1 MYSTQERVNSPAFS
15 MFIQEVES
23 SELAELLRGDSK
35 IRLIDVRSPGEIMAG
50 IIPGAAGM
58 PLNLLPLR
66 MSEVPK
72 DQQVVFYCRTGARSA
87 QACLFM
93 MQHGYNNV
101 YNLRGGIISWA
112 QNGQSIVP
120 GFGVL

>member
-23 SELAELLRGDSK
+23 SELAQLLKGDSK

-66 MSEVPK
+66 MNEVPK

-87 QACLFM
+87 QACMFM

-112 QNGQSIVP
+112 QNGEPIVP